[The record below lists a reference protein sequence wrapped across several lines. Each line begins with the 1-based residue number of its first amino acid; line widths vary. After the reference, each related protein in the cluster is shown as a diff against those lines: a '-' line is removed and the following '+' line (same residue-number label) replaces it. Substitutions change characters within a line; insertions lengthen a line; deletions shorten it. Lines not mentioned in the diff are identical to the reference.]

1 MLPDKDLRQS
11 KDSAAQAR
19 PPERVMPRFFFNLT
33 NHTKIKDDRG
43 ELCTLGEARNTA
55 LEVAAEL
62 GRNQN
67 HNKLRGLSI
76 SVTDED
82 GLELFRTPLRN
93 NNY

>member
-1 MLPDKDLRQS
+1 MLPDKNLRQS
-11 KDSAAQAR
+11 KDSAAQAP

-43 ELCTLGEARNTA
+43 ELCTLDEARNTA

-67 HNKLRGLSI
+67 RNKLRGLSI

-93 NNY
+93 NN

>member
-1 MLPDKDLRQS
+1 
-11 KDSAAQAR
+11 
-19 PPERVMPRFFFNLT
+19 MPRFFFNLT
-33 NHTKIKDDRG
+33 NHKKIKDDRG

-67 HNKLRGLSI
+67 RNKLRGFSI

-93 NNY
+93 NN